1 MDQPGERGA
10 NQYTYFVT
18 TDLADEWR
26 KLPDIKYED
35 VVSARRIRR
44 LFTGNPDAKVITH
57 PFFDGTEE
65 VLLRAQIAR
74 ITADTVL
81 CPAGWM
87 VPGGEPDEDPPPPP
101 VQAEEFTM
109 PLPSELVKK

>member
-1 MDQPGERGA
+1 MAVKQKENFNKMRLWGKILGTGADYWVAEATGEPGEIPPEFEGLMDQPGERGA

-57 PFFDGTEE
+57 
-65 VLLRAQIAR
+65 
-74 ITADTVL
+74 
-81 CPAGWM
+81 
-87 VPGGEPDEDPPPPP
+87 
-101 VQAEEFTM
+101 
-109 PLPSELVKK
+109 